1 MLFAVVLFLSIHCF
15 NKCVSHVTKNAPIFP
30 SLFSPPTPTTMATVL
45 KAEEILPDS
54 TRSCESVLRIA
65 FRKPGADTPGRFDDL
80 DYDLGNLEATDN
92 HQVNLE
98 VGFVS
103 ARESLIRSCST
114 KTRRTICSTSQ
125 EITHSF

>member
-1 MLFAVVLFLSIHCF
+1 
-15 NKCVSHVTKNAPIFP
+15 
-30 SLFSPPTPTTMATVL
+30 MASVL

-54 TRSCESVLRIA
+54 THSNEFLLHIA

-98 VGFVS
+98 VLRFSV
-103 ARESLIRSCST
+103 RHFLIRRNSMQ
-114 KTRRTICSTSQ
+114 TRRLIFFASQ
-125 EITHSF
+125 EIILSF